1 MPWTNVQLLANVRDR
16 TGLSTYN
23 NATYNSENQNLVQ
36 GQIHSV
42 SVNEVNFPYDIPNV
56 QAGTTNLFALANNGG
71 ALPASQLLN
80 IVIAPGFYNPAELVT
95 AINNAIVAAAAAA
108 GPPIPAT
115 DVPVLSY
122 TDSSGRFTLTP
133 PAAPVAGPQNWQI
146 ISPYTFYSVP
156 TTGIVQNNK
165 LGKDIFSLMG
175 YLQTQGVVYTSG
187 GNPNVRNTLYISN
200 PGAPFI
206 PPGQPSGPVSG
217 GGTAPLVFTQYID
230 ICSPELCQFQ
240 YFRDGST
247 TNLARRSDVIC
258 RLYISNNVATQEEE
272 GARPFVINRQFN
284 NARVM
289 RWNTGSSVGSMSIQ
303 LYDDVGQPLQT
314 TWQPR
319 PYQITFN
326 VYEQDKDGVT
336 Y

>member
-16 TGLSTYN
+16 TGASTYN
-23 NATYNSENQNLVQ
+23 NATYNSFNQNLVQ

-56 QAGTTNLFALANNGG
+56 QEGYNTFTLTPGLVAQPT
-71 ALPASQLLN
+71 LN
-80 IVIAPGFYNPAELVT
+80 ITIAPGFYTGVELEQEINA
-95 AINNAIVAAAAAA
+95 AIIAAGAAAAPPVAPANLPTVNYAPISNRFVWNAPVSNVPNFVWYISSPVTLPFTGVGAVGPGKVGKDLFSIMGFFSAQDGDNFVDSDPIQQYTEFYAA
-108 GPPIPAT
+108 G
-115 DVPVLSY
+115 
-122 TDSSGRFTLTP
+122 
-133 PAAPVAGPQNWQI
+133 AAPL
-146 ISPYTFYSVP
+146 T
-156 TTGIVQNNK
+156 
-165 LGKDIFSLMG
+165 
-175 YLQTQGVVYTSG
+175 
-187 GNPNVRNTLYISN
+187 
-200 PGAPFI
+200 
-206 PPGQPSGPVSG
+206 
-217 GGTAPLVFTQYID
+217 FTQYID

-289 RWNTGSSVGSMSIQ
+289 RWNSGSSVGSMSIQ
-303 LYDDVGQPLQT
+303 LYDDCGQPLQFD
-314 TWQPR
+314 WEPR
-319 PYQITFN
+319 PYNITFN
-326 VYEQDKDGVT
+326 VYEQDKDSLT